1 MVSNVRMRFGRAL
14 SCTSACS
21 RAIRHRIIR
30 GQVRCGSQQLG
41 KLEGVVFYFRD
52 IQRVPVPRVSLLF
65 ALRVVDSFLRLLP
78 FLLLSRARSSMQPS
92 QKLDDKWAV
101 RDSPLADSFLPLL
114 SACFRLWAGCDNFM
128 CITYCQGNLLNLILI
143 SMYNLLKCL
152 ILASCS

>member
-92 QKLDDKWAV
+92 QKLDDK
-101 RDSPLADSFLPLL
+101 
-114 SACFRLWAGCDNFM
+114 
-128 CITYCQGNLLNLILI
+128 
-143 SMYNLLKCL
+143 
-152 ILASCS
+152 